1 MGWTVVPGGGL
12 HFEAKPVNI
21 EPQRGFHVGHSE
33 KGHRLLDVNARS
45 GCECHGSSAA
55 AAKQLKPLRQNFQF
69 S

>member
-45 GCECHGSSAA
+45 GCDGHASSP
-55 AAKQLKPLRQNFQF
+55 QR
-69 S
+69 